1 MTVNLNKHIKSE
13 SKAADKLLQIYVS
26 KVYPK
31 SDFYLN
37 DI

>member
-13 SKAADKLLQIYVS
+13 SKAVDTLLQIFVS
-26 KVYPK
+26 KVSTK
-31 SDFYLN
+31 SDFYPN